1 MGENEG
7 IRHWVGNSPVN
18 KVVDEVEV
26 DAATGEN
33 WFDERL
39 REGCEKEK
47 GGKVDLSERPGDVAP
62 NR

>member
-26 DAATGEN
+26 DAAKGEN
-33 WFDERL
+33 ECDEHL
-39 REGCEKEK
+39 QEGCEK
-47 GGKVDLSERPGDVAP
+47 G
-62 NR
+62 